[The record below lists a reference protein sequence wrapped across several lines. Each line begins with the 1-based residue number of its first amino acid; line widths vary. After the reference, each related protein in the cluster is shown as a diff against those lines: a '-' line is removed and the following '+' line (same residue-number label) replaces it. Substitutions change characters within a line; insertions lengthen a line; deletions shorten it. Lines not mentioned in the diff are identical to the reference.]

1 MNSNK
6 RIFYYDFLRAIAI
19 ILVIL
24 VHVDGIIGYGFDSL
38 KHAIPGLLTAT
49 TWPAVPIFLMLSGA
63 LLLNRSY
70 TLSEFFKKRFT
81 RILYPFI
88 FWVLVTGLIGF
99 LSFSWSGEETLK
111 VIFGLI
117 SPFWYIWMLIGIYL
131 FIPIINSFLKEYGLR
146 GFEFFLLVWAVTILL
161 VTIKIPLLGGINL
174 HYFAGYMGF
183 VVLGYYLD
191 NKQFNLSDRSMFYAG
206 FLLLILSTV
215 FRMYVF
221 RFELDLY
228 SDYNL
233 LFTTIAQS
241 VGLFL
246 TVRYL
251 DKIAIE
257 NDNIYSKIK
266 NNIVGKA
273 ILSISLCSY
282 GMYLVHYIIIEC
294 FVFLNIYSLKLLPV
308 ILIITVLDSWVIIF
322 TFSKIPYL
330 KKVSGVT

>member
-70 TLSEFFKKRFT
+70 TLSEFFKKRFA

-99 LSFSWSGEETLK
+99 FSFNWSGEETLK

-161 VTIKIPLLGGINL
+161 LTIKIPLLDGINL

-191 NKQFNLSDRSMFYAG
+191 NKQFNLSDKSMFYAG

-282 GMYLVHYIIIEC
+282 GMYLVHYIIIEG

-308 ILIITVLDSWVIIF
+308 ILIITVLASWVIIF